1 MLSKSIFTLHLL
13 PTNPIKIEIS
23 LISRLSFFKSFCKT
37 KIVYLAS
44 ETWLMLQ
51 DLSVKFSPCYADF
64 LVLVWN
70 LLELL
75 FKWLFINWYAILNK
89 PWIPSR
95 SWLYSY
101 YVPKFPTRIQLLTF
115 YLCLFFAYNPSSKK
129 EKTFYIPSFTLSES
143 KFIWHYFLHPQRY
156 LAETDPVRSI

>member
-1 MLSKSIFTLHLL
+1 MQF
-13 PTNPIKIEIS
+13 
-23 LISRLSFFKSFCKT
+23 
-37 KIVYLAS
+37 
-44 ETWLMLQ
+44 
-51 DLSVKFSPCYADF
+51 
-64 LVLVWN
+64 
-70 LLELL
+70 
-75 FKWLFINWYAILNK
+75 LNK

-143 KFIWHYFLHPQRY
+143 KFIIFDITFYTRNVIWLRQIQSEQFKQ
-156 LAETDPVRSI
+156 SNFQFQKC

>member
-1 MLSKSIFTLHLL
+1 MQ
-13 PTNPIKIEIS
+13 IS
-23 LISRLSFFKSFCKT
+23 LF
-37 KIVYLAS
+37 
-44 ETWLMLQ
+44 
-51 DLSVKFSPCYADF
+51 
-64 LVLVWN
+64 WN

-143 KFIWHYFLHPQRY
+143 KFIWHYFLHPKRY
-156 LAETDPVRSI
+156 LAETDPVRAI